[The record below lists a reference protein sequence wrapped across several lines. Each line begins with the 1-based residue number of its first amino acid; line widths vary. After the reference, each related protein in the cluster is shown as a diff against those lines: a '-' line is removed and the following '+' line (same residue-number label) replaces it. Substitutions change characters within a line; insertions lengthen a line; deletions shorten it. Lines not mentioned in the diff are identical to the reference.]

1 MTEHNTYVQK
11 DGDLL
16 LGVGEKQYV
25 LKIRDMVP
33 EDKPREKLMQH
44 GPAHLSVAELLA
56 VVLAV
61 GTKKEEVL
69 AMSHRLMKEYGDTGL
84 VDQKDPKKLEEML
97 DIPIAKACQIVA
109 CFELGRRFF
118 KNPNAR
124 KPVTLRTATQVY
136 EYLKDMRDLQKETLR
151 GLYLDAHY
159 MVIHDEVISIGSLTS
174 NIVHPREV
182 FRPALE
188 YSASAVI
195 LVHNHPSG
203 VATPSDAD
211 IRITRD
217 LVRAGQLLKIEVLDH
232 IILGRRTNER
242 PRDFA
247 SLRELG
253 YLFPN

>member
-1 MTEHNTYVQK
+1 MTAKQNTYVQK
-11 DGDLL
+11 DADLL

-25 LKIRDMVP
+25 LKIRDMAQ
-33 EDKPREKLMQH
+33 EDKPREKLVQY

-97 DIPIAKACQIVA
+97 DIPFAKACQIVA

-118 KNPNAR
+118 KNPDAR
-124 KPVTLRTATQVY
+124 KSATLRTASQVH
-136 EYLKDMRDLQKETLR
+136 EYAKDMRDLQKETLR

-159 MVIHDEVISIGSLTS
+159 TVIHDEVISIGSLTS

-188 YSASAVI
+188 HSASAVI

-211 IRITRD
+211 VIVTRQ
-217 LVRAGQLLKIEVLDH
+217 LVEAGKIMGVGVLDH
-232 IILGRRTNER
+232 VIIAQDKFESVPVNYE
-242 PRDFA
+242 
-247 SLRELG
+247 
-253 YLFPN
+253 

>member
-1 MTEHNTYVQK
+1 MIERKTYLQK

-16 LGVGEKQYV
+16 LGVGEKEYV
-25 LKIRDMVP
+25 LKIRDMAQ
-33 EDKPREKLMQH
+33 EDRPREKLMAH

-69 AMSHRLMKEYGDTGL
+69 AMSHRLMKEYGDTGI
-84 VDQKDPKKLEEML
+84 VDQKDPKKMEKML
-97 DIPIAKACQIVA
+97 GIPIAKACQIVA

-118 KNPNAR
+118 KSPDAR
-124 KPVTLRTATQVY
+124 KPVTLRTASQVRAY
-136 EYLKDMRDLQKETLR
+136 AQDMQNLQKESLR

-188 YSASAVI
+188 HSASAVI

-203 VATPSDAD
+203 VVTPSDAD
-211 IRITRD
+211 MIVTRQ
-217 LVRAGQLLKIEVLDH
+217 LVEAGKIMGVSVLDH
-232 IILGRRTNER
+232 VIIAKDKFKSIPVSYE
-242 PRDFA
+242 
-247 SLRELG
+247 
-253 YLFPN
+253 

>member
-1 MTEHNTYVQK
+1 MTAKQNTYVQK
-11 DGDLL
+11 DGDLM

-25 LKIRDMVP
+25 LKIRDMAT
-33 EDKPREKLMQH
+33 EDKPREKLMKY

-56 VVLAV
+56 VVLTV

-69 AMSHRLMKEYGDTGL
+69 AMSHRLMKEYGDTGI

-97 DIPIAKACQIVA
+97 DVPIAKSCQIVA

-118 KNPNAR
+118 KNPDAR
-124 KPVTLRTATQVY
+124 KPVTLRTASQVH
-136 EYLKDMRDLQKETLR
+136 EYVKDMRDLQKETLR

-188 YSASAVI
+188 HSASAVI

-203 VATPSDAD
+203 NAAPSDAD
-211 IRITRD
+211 VLVTRQ
-217 LVRAGQLLKIEVLDH
+217 LVEAGKIMGVGVLDH
-232 IILGRRTNER
+232 VIIANDKFESI
-242 PRDFA
+242 PVNY
-247 SLRELG
+247 E
-253 YLFPN
+253 